1 MDRFRRLTEEERKL
15 IEFLQRVEREYRP
28 LVIVVEGRRDEEVLR
43 DLGVSTIIVRTQSYR
58 SRPEL
63 LDHLSS
69 MREKGLSV
77 LILTDYDQEGDE
89 IARHLEQELQIRK
102 IRTQMRLRKKVRTL
116 MRERLCI
123 EDLHSLFRKEDSP
136 EPAGRSG

>member
-15 IEFLQRVEREYRP
+15 IEFLQRVEREYQP

-43 DLGVSTIIVRTQSYR
+43 DLGVSTTIVRTQSYR

-102 IRTQMRLRKKVRTL
+102 IRSQMRLRKKVRAL
-116 MRERLCI
+116 MGERLCI